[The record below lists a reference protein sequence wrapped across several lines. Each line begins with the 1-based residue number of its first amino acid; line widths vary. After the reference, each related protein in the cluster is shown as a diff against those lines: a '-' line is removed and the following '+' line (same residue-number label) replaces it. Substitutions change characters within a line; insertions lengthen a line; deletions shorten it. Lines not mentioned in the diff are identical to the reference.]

1 MGIKIRGLKM
11 FCPKC
16 GSVLL
21 PKKDG
26 NKKILICS
34 CGYKDANVE
43 KTKITETLT
52 KKEKEVEIIE
62 KTRWDILPKTKV
74 ECEDCGNKEAYFWTV
89 QTRAG
94 DEPETKFLR
103 CTKCEHIWRDYD

>member
-1 MGIKIRGLKM
+1 M

-21 PKKDG
+21 PKKEG
-26 NKKILICS
+26 SKKILACT
-34 CGYKDANVE
+34 CGYKGNNIIN
-43 KTKITETLT
+43 TKITETVT
-52 KKEKEVEIIE
+52 KKERDVEVIE
-62 KTRWDILPKTKV
+62 KSKLDILPKT
-74 ECEDCGNKEAYFWTV
+74 ESICEKCGNKEAYYWTI

-103 CTKCEHIWRDYD
+103 CTKCEYTWRDYD